1 MSLLEEVVYVVDAL
15 GVVPVRYH
23 LVEAEVGS
31 FAGDMEEVPTSEV
44 ELVGPGLRLSS
55 R

>member
-23 LVEAEVGS
+23 LVEAEVGN